1 MNPIEEIK
9 DKMTLTAFK
18 LRTPEEVFAEVR
30 SVGTLLVTR
39 DGEPA
44 CIMLSPEEYNMIKD
58 ELFIKEQELQLASDG
73 RLIDDLRS
81 IDDEMEL
88 LNE

>member
-44 CIMLSPEEYNMIKD
+44 CIMLSSEEYNMIKD